1 MGSRHPVSQ
10 TRKQS
15 RRAVAGVTHGQ
26 GRGAGGNSGAPPQS
40 WCLPYPAP
48 SSPADGRGGAP
59 WGKALVGHVLCS
71 CSHQGPVQC
80 QDTEGV
86 PSPGGLSGA
95 GAPLASW
102 HRTGPER
109 GQGWAGTRLAAV
121 PPPPPPAPRCFLAG
135 RGQARGCR
143 PGDGTPTGGRQTE
156 KRHKNLPGL
165 RPAGSASGNSGGR
178 VEREAPGEPQLSRTR
193 RWLFLSPRGV
203 LCGNWG
209 FQARSAAQLPS
220 SLPLF
225 SISPS
230 LEGGSGP
237 GRLRARKAG
246 GRGPGPGRGT
256 RGAPFTEHTPGR
268 R

>member
-1 MGSRHPVSQ
+1 MGRDGQEPASQLCPRRPRLPPGVS
-10 TRKQS
+10 
-15 RRAVAGVTHGQ
+15 
-26 GRGAGGNSGAPPQS
+26 
-40 WCLPYPAP
+40 W
-48 SSPADGRGGAP
+48 
-59 WGKALVGHVLCS
+59 
-71 CSHQGPVQC
+71 
-80 QDTEGV
+80 
-86 PSPGGLSGA
+86 
-95 GAPLASW
+95 
-102 HRTGPER
+102 
-109 GQGWAGTRLAAV
+109 
-121 PPPPPPAPRCFLAG
+121 AG

-143 PGDGTPTGGRQTE
+143 PGDGTPSGGRQTE

-268 R
+268 AELRARPLQSTDPQGRALSVLVQRQESGHREGGASASGLEREA